1 MAANTGKLVGRTV
14 FITGASR
21 GIGKAIALKLA
32 RDGANI
38 VIAAKTAEPHPK
50 LPGTIFTAAKEV
62 EEAGGKALACVV
74 DIRNEEQVAGAVS
87 EAVKKFGGIDILV
100 NNASAISLTGT
111 LQTPMKRYDLMNG
124 INARGTYLCSQACL
138 PYLLKGKNP
147 HILNISPPLNMSAK
161 WFKGH
166 VAYTMAK
173 YGMSMCALGMA
184 DEYRDDGV
192 AVNTLW
198 PRTAIYTAAME
209 MLGGGSEVAKQCR
222 KPEIMADAAYII
234 LSQDSRSFTGN
245 FCIDDEVLLQ
255 SGIKDISSYDCVPGS
270 KLLPDFFL
278 DVGPEEL
285 AEQMSVH
292 GATPAFYKSA
302 PGGPTTSKTSAA
314 SASGGPAQTFKALEG
329 MMSEELVKKINAV
342 FQFDL
347 TGNHSGT
354 WYLDLKNGSGSI
366 GQGEPASGADCTMG
380 MDSSLFEDMFA
391 GKASATTAFMM
402 GKLKIKG
409 NMAVAMKLEKLM
421 QQMNKS
427 KL

>member
-50 LPGTIFTAAKEV
+50 LPGTIYTAAKEV
-62 EEAGGKALACVV
+62 EEAGGKALPYVV
-74 DIRNEEQVAGAVS
+74 DIRSEEQVAKAVS

-124 INARGTYLCSQACL
+124 VNARGTYLCSQACL
-138 PYLLKGKNP
+138 PHLLKGTNP

-184 DEYRDDGV
+184 EEFRDEGV

-222 KPEIMADAAYII
+222 KPEIMADAAY
-234 LSQDSRSFTGN
+234 LMLTQDSKSFTGH

-255 SGIKDISSYDCVPGS
+255 NGVKDISSYDFVPGS

-278 DVGPEEL
+278 DVGPEDL
-285 AEQMSVH
+285 AQQMTQH

-302 PGGPTTSKTSAA
+302 PGGASSSTASTSA
-314 SASGGPAQTFKALEG
+314 SASAAGDVGEG
-329 MMSEELVKKINAV
+329 EAAE
-342 FQFDL
+342 
-347 TGNHSGT
+347 
-354 WYLDLKNGSGSI
+354 
-366 GQGEPASGADCTMG
+366 ADCTMG
-380 MDSSLFEDMFA
+380 MDSALFMDMFA
-391 GKASATTAFMM
+391 GKASASTAFMT

-421 QQMNKS
+421 QQMHKS